1 MVLAKLVTT
10 GKKKLKSV
18 YDPTC
23 GSGSLLLRVSKEVK
37 EVGRFY
43 GQESNPTTFNLCR
56 MNIIMHD
63 VHYRKF
69 DIKNEDTLERPQHP
83 DERFEAIVANP
94 PFSAH
99 WSAGSIF
106 LTDDRF
112 ADFGKLAPAS
122 KADFAFVLHMIHHL
136 ADDGQ
141 MAVVLPHG
149 VLFRG
154 AAEGHIRKHLIK
166 EKNVL
171 DAVIGLPP
179 NVFYGTGIPTCIL
192 VMKKDRGKH
201 SDNIL
206 FIDAS
211 KNFEK
216 VKTQNLLL
224 PDHIDNIITTYKDR
238 KTIDKYS
245 YVAQMDEIAENEYNL
260 NIPRYVDTFEAEEP
274 IDLKA
279 VVAELKILETEMADI
294 DKEILANCEELGIDA
309 PVFDG
314 GGR

>member
-1 MVLAKLVTT
+1 MT
-10 GKKKLKSV
+10 
-18 YDPTC
+18 D
-23 GSGSLLLRVSKEVK
+23 
-37 EVGRFY
+37 VGRFY

-63 VHYRKF
+63 VHYSKF
-69 DIKNEDTLERPQHP
+69 DIKNEDTLERPQHL

-94 PFSAH
+94 PFSAQ
-99 WSAGSIF
+99 WSASSIF

-112 ADFGKLAPAS
+112 SDFGKLAPAS
-122 KADFAFVLHMIHHL
+122 KADFAFVLHMVHQL

-179 NVFYGTGIPTCIL
+179 NVFFGTNIPTCIL
-192 VMKKDRGKH
+192 VMKKDRGENV
-201 SDNIL
+201 DNIL

-211 KNFEK
+211 QHFEK
-216 VKTQNLLL
+216 IKSQNILL
-224 PDHIDNIITTYKDR
+224 PDHIDKIITTYKKR
-238 KTIDKYS
+238 KLKDKYS
-245 YVAQMDEIAENEYNL
+245 YVARMDEIKENDYNL
-260 NIPRYVDTFEAEEP
+260 NIPRYVDTFEEEEP
-274 IDLKA
+274 IDLKT
-279 VVAELKILETEMADI
+279 VVDELKSLEVDMAAI
-294 DKEILANCEELGIDA
+294 DKEILANCKKLGIVA
-309 PVFDG
+309 PVFEG
-314 GGR
+314 EL